1 MVVNRQAMKQ
11 PTQAAPRKQAR
22 TFTIAHLWR
31 MTLWGMTAAGAL
43 LLAGLT
49 TRSEPG
55 LQRMAALFSEQRT
68 SAEKIPAQPLGAPAE
83 TRRLAEAVRSL
94 TVQNAQL
101 ESRLSA
107 VEQNIEDITGSVAK
121 QIQQV
126 KKEAGN
132 SWPASASPE
141 PITSAM
147 IASLNPIATPSAFG
161 VPLPSP
167 PQTSPAARSLGN
179 AAGPAAG
186 PMQYGIDVG
195 SALSIE
201 VLRARWLGI
210 RSAHRRLFDGL
221 TPTVVL
227 RQIPRSN
234 RVELHLV
241 AGPLDSSE
249 AAAQLCAQ
257 LIPYR
262 LLCQPVAFDNSHI
275 ALQ

>member
-11 PTQAAPRKQAR
+11 PTQAAPRKPAR
-22 TFTIAHLWR
+22 AFTIAHLWR

-43 LLAGLT
+43 LVAGLT
-49 TRSEPG
+49 TRSEPSS
-55 LQRMAALFSEQRT
+55 QRMAALFSEQRT
-68 SAEKIPAQPLGAPAE
+68 AAEKIPAQPMGAPAE
-83 TRRLAEAVRSL
+83 TRKLAEAVRSL

-101 ESRLSA
+101 ELRLSA
-107 VEQNIEDITGSVAK
+107 VEQNIDDITGSVAK
-121 QIQQV
+121 QIEQV
-126 KKEAGN
+126 KQAAN
-132 SWPASASPE
+132 SWPANVTPE
-141 PITSAM
+141 PITSA
-147 IASLNPIATPSAFG
+147 ISASGISPIQTPAVFA

-167 PQTSPAARSLGN
+167 PMTSPAALAPGD
-179 AAGPAAG
+179 AAGLAAT
-186 PMQYGIDVG
+186 PMQYGVDVG
-195 SALSIE
+195 SAFSIE

-227 RQIPRSN
+227 RQVPRSS

-241 AGPLDSSE
+241 AGPLDSS

-262 LLCQPVAFDNSHI
+262 LLCQPVAFDTSHI